1 MAAETLLAG
10 FIIRVKHYLYGE
22 TSEKM
27 TQARIMTPQNKQGN
41 FYIWAKRKIPFTCFL
56 TSYITR
62 CGYPQIPECGLDFL
76 MWIVQHCR

>member
-1 MAAETLLAG
+1 MAAETLLAA

-41 FYIWAKRKIPFTCFL
+41 LRTLRKL
-56 TSYITR
+56 
-62 CGYPQIPECGLDFL
+62 
-76 MWIVQHCR
+76 